1 MIPRPETEE
10 LVEWILETEPKTSLR
25 VLDIGTGTGA
35 IGLSLKHERPAW
47 EVTLSD
53 ISPQALAVAK
63 ENKQALKS
71 NEAGLL
77 SSIISIVL
85 YKLCGMR
92 QQGFKL

>member
-10 LVEWILETEPKTSLR
+10 LVEWILEAEPKTSLR

-63 ENKQALKS
+63 ENKQALKLERS
-71 NEAGLL
+71 H
-77 SSIISIVL
+77 
-85 YKLCGMR
+85 
-92 QQGFKL
+92 